1 MNKLKTPYELFG
13 IECGKGWK
21 SLYQPILDK
30 VEEINRKEPDNPIQ
44 VLQVK
49 EKFGQLMVY
58 LDRYTNGLFDMCME
72 ASEKSNHVCEECGK
86 PSESRMDKGWIYQ
99 LCDKCYDKMK
109 LNQQKILESYE
120 SEHESREK
128 NLNQETD

>member
-44 VLQVK
+44 ILQVK
-49 EKFGQLMVY
+49 EKFGQLIVY
-58 LDRYTNGLFDMCME
+58 LDRYTDELFDMCME
-72 ASEKSNHVCEECGK
+72 ASEESNHVCEECGS
-86 PSESRMDKGWIYQ
+86 PSEPRMDKGWIYQ

-109 LNQQKILESYE
+109 LKQQKILERYE

-128 NLNQETD
+128 NLNQEID